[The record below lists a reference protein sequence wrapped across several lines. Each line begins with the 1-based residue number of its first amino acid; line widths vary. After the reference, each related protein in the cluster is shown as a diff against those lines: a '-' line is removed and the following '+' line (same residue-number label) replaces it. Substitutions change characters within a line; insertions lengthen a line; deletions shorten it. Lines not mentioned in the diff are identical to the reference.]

1 MSYVLPSRSAISII
15 SPTFLIMIAGSSFLI
30 SLLGYSKLTEG
41 QPQDNIINDMG
52 NISTKGTMDT
62 FDMTGPIS
70 GLIYT
75 DMQYSPRV
83 MAPEIL
89 SGKWDLKVIKG
100 KVDYFVADFE
110 QVGLSGIPFHNI
122 ELTNFTE
129 EEKNKDSQIVVND
142 TSNTAIR
149 GTLDIIFDHKP
160 MKNIPVE
167 IFLNKLKVIEMHFY
181 IDKSDPFRGK
191 PITGVISS
199 LIDM

>member
-1 MSYVLPSRSAISII
+1 
-15 SPTFLIMIAGSSFLI
+15 MIAGSSFLI